1 MIALKQVIKDCHFA
15 YIEDVRTVQQLFNNN
30 LKIIKDFISEKCIR
44 DSLASESCADIYNT
58 YIRYCKTNRMA
69 PLSDNTFGV
78 YFNEW
83 GIQIALPIVALG
95 SSKVELPRLSMLFRF
110 F

>member
-1 MIALKQVIKDCHFA
+1 MIKVCHFA

-44 DSLASESCADIYNT
+44 DSLASKSCAGIYNT
-58 YIRYCKTNRMA
+58 FIRYCKTNRMA

-78 YFNEW
+78 YFNEL
-83 GIQIALPIVALG
+83 GIQIALPMVALS
-95 SSKVELPRLSMLFRF
+95 SSKVELPRPSMLFRYF
-110 F
+110 LEKNK